1 MSVKLMTA
9 VWDNKTG
16 NLDAYETAYLI
27 KLADYGPQVFPSTA
41 TLSKRTRISQ
51 EKIRRLNI
59 SLEQKGYLT
68 IIRRM
73 RKNGSY
79 ASNEYRLNANKL
91 LIEAGMEPLDQDEIE
106 TPIPPPAE
114 GTPPPAEGTPPPAE
128 GSYNQVLKQVLKQGS
143 STDPEL
149 EKELVEVGFT
159 EASAKVLIHC
169 HGVDKIREGV
179 NATHRESVLNPRG
192 FLNTWL
198 ASRRGVTVSAAN
210 QQHNLNVEH
219 RRLEEALRKSEQF
232 FCGVAV

>member
-9 VWDNKTG
+9 VWENKTG
-16 NLDAYETAYLI
+16 NLDAYETAYLL
-27 KLADYGPQVFPSTA
+27 KLADYGPQIFPSTA

-51 EKIRRLNI
+51 EKIRRINI
-59 SLEQKGYLT
+59 SLEQKGYLS

-91 LIEAGMEPLDQDEIE
+91 LIEAGMEPLDQEEMGI
-106 TPIPPPAE
+106 IV
-114 GTPPPAEGTPPPAE
+114 PPPAEGTPPPAE
-128 GSYNQVLKQVLKQGS
+128 GSYNQVLNQVLKQSS
-143 STDPEL
+143 STDHEL

-198 ASRRGVTVSAAN
+198 ASRRGITVSEAN